1 MKLSVIIVNYNV
13 VHFLEQCL
21 NSVKKAAQHV
31 STEIWV
37 VDNNSVDQSVQMV
50 REKFPQV
57 HLIANKDNPGFSVAN
72 NQAIRQSKGEYVLLL
87 NPDTLVEEF
96 TFKKVVDF
104 MDTHEDAG
112 GLGVKM
118 VDGNGDFLPESKRG
132 LPTPAVAFYKI
143 FGLSTIFPKSKIFG
157 RYHLGF
163 LDKDKTHTVEIL
175 SGAFMLMR
183 KKTLDKVGL
192 LDETF
197 FMYGEDIDLS
207 YRIIKGG
214 YKNYY
219 FPETRIIHYKGES
232 TKKSSTNYVFTFYQA
247 MVIFA
252 RKHFSLKYARLF
264 SLLIH
269 FAIYL
274 RAGISIIK
282 RFLDKIFLPLADATI
297 LFAGFYFIK
306 SYWEK
311 TWLLP
316 NGGHYPF
323 LYMLYIVPIYI
334 IILLTGVL
342 LSGGY
347 DKPYQIPK
355 LVKGLFI
362 GIISILVMYALIPEN
377 YRYSRAI
384 IIAGT
389 FWGFISLSGFRYALG
404 LLGFSAYGNKTE
416 LNNRI
421 AIIGSAEEAQRVA
434 GLYRNTNEKPGFIGL
449 VSLEQDGQ
457 EQNGVIGSINQIL
470 EIIKVYRIGEVI
482 FCAKDLS
489 SQDIIDQMI
498 LLQEQRVD
506 FKIAPEESL
515 TIIGSK
521 SINTTSDL
529 FMLEVNDIS
538 KPNNKRNKRLL
549 DFLLSIFFLLSLP
562 FNIWFVDNKW
572 GFIINIFAVLFTKK
586 TWVGYYTDHTSNKEK
601 LPNIKKGILHPG
613 HAVHGDNL
621 PKDTLHRLN
630 LLYSRDYKIAND
642 LNIIWRG
649 HRFLG
654 QHE

>member
-21 NSVKKAAQHV
+21 NSAKKAAQHV

-37 VDNNSVDQSVQMV
+37 VDNNSVDHSVEMV
-50 REKFPQV
+50 KEKFPEV
-57 HLIANKDNPGFSVAN
+57 YLIANNDNPGFSVAN
-72 NQAIRQSKGEYVLLL
+72 NQAIKQSTGEYVLLL
-87 NPDTLVEEF
+87 NPDTLVEEY

-104 MDTHEDAG
+104 MDDHKDAG

-143 FGLSTIFPKSKIFG
+143 FGLSALFPKSKIFG

-163 LDKDKTHTVEIL
+163 LNKDKTHSIEIL

-183 KKTLDKVGL
+183 KRVLDKVGL

-232 TKKSSTNYVFTFYQA
+232 TKKSSTNYVFTFYHA

-264 SLLIH
+264 SILIH

-274 RAGISIIK
+274 RAGISLAK
-282 RFLDKIFLPLADATI
+282 RLLDKVFLPLLDAVI

-306 SYWEK
+306 EYWEK

-316 NGGHYPF
+316 NGGHYPL
-323 LYMLYIVPIYI
+323 LYMIYIVPIYI
-334 IILLTGVL
+334 FILLSGVL

-389 FWGFISLSGFRYALG
+389 FWGFLSLSGLRYL
-404 LLGFSAYGNKTE
+404 LQILGFQSYGNSRTSK
-416 LNNRI
+416 NRI
-421 AIIGSAEEAQRVA
+421 AIIGEAKEAQRVA
-434 GLYRNTNEKPGFIGL
+434 ELYRNTSEKPGFIGL
-449 VSLEQDGQ
+449 VNVGDEKQFGQ
-457 EQNGVIGSINQIL
+457 GVIGSVNQIL
-470 EIIKVYRIGEVI
+470 EIIKVYSIGEVI
-482 FCAKDLS
+482 FCAKNLS

-498 LLQEQRVD
+498 LLQEQKVD
-506 FKIAPEESL
+506 YKIAPEESL

-529 FMLEVNDIS
+529 FMLEVDGIS
-538 KPNNKRNKRLL
+538 KANNQRNKRLL
-549 DFLLSIFFLLSLP
+549 DFILSIFFLISLP
-562 FNIWFVDNKW
+562 INIWFVQNKTTY
-572 GFIINIFAVLFTKK
+572 IKNIFTVLFFQK
-586 TWVGYYTDHTSNKEK
+586 TWVGYYLNETDNKDI
-601 LPNIKKGILHPG
+601 LPNIKKGVLYPG
-613 HAVHGDNL
+613 LAFHAENL
-621 PKDTLHRLN
+621 SNDTLQRLN
-630 LLYSRDYKIAND
+630 LLYSRDYKISTD

-649 HRFLG
+649 FKYLG
-654 QHE
+654 N